1 MFDIFGWIGSIFGWV
16 LWGAFSLVHDYGLA
30 IIIFT
35 LVLKLIL
42 FPVSIKQQK
51 SMAANARLSGKQ
63 KELQKKY
70 GNDKAKLNEEISK
83 LYEREGVSPMGG
95 CLTSLLPM
103 LLLLGVYYAVIN
115 PLTNTMHLAADKVS
129 SAVSYLNTL
138 PGIGT
143 SFNNFYGQIDIIKLA
158 QTTQGSSYLTNYFD
172 ANTIAQIKD
181 FGNGFN
187 SFGLDLLG
195 RPNEGLT
202 ILIIIP
208 ILCLVSSVL
217 TQWFTMK
224 LQGPMQ
230 GQQGCMKWMLLL
242 MPLLS
247 AYIAYTVPAAVGF
260 YWIVSTV
267 LGFAQTLI
275 LQNFYSAG
283 IMGAKAEA
291 QRVALLE
298 LEEAKVPY
306 SYNPKFENKGIINR
320 KKQGKK
326 K

>member
-1 MFDIFGWIGSIFGWV
+1 MDLIGSLFGYV
-16 LWGAFSLVHDYGLA
+16 LWFCFMLVHDYGIA
-30 IIIFT
+30 IVLFTLFLKIIF
-35 LVLKLIL
+35 
-42 FPVSIKQQK
+42 FPTSIKQQK
-51 SMAANARLSGKQ
+51 SMAANARLAAKQ
-63 KELQKKY
+63 RELQKKY
-70 GNDKAKLNEEISK
+70 GNDKAKLNEEVSK
-83 LYEREGVSPMGG
+83 LYQKEGVNPMGG
-95 CLTSLLPM
+95 CLSSLLPM

-115 PLTNTMHLAADKVS
+115 PLTNTMHIAAETVTK
-129 SAVSYLNTL
+129 AVSYLNTL

-158 QTTQGSSYLTNYFD
+158 QTPQGTTYLSGFFD
-172 ANTIAQIKD
+172 ANTIDQIKD
-181 FGNGFN
+181 FGQDFH

-195 RPNEGLT
+195 RPNEGFT
-202 ILIIIP
+202 ILLIIP
-208 ILCLVSSVL
+208 VLCLVTSVL
-217 TQWFTMK
+217 SQFFTMK
-224 LQGPMQ
+224 LQGTAQM
-230 GQQGCMKWMLLL
+230 QQGCMKYMLLL

-267 LGFAQTLI
+267 LGFLQTVI
-275 LQNFYSAG
+275 LQNFYSAN

-298 LEEAKVPY
+298 LEEAKVKY
-306 SYNPKFENKGIINR
+306 SYNPKFENKGIQQK

>member
-1 MFDIFGWIGSIFGWV
+1 
-16 LWGAFSLVHDYGLA
+16 
-30 IIIFT
+30 
-35 LVLKLIL
+35 
-42 FPVSIKQQK
+42 
-51 SMAANARLSGKQ
+51 
-63 KELQKKY
+63 
-70 GNDKAKLNEEISK
+70 
-83 LYEREGVSPMGG
+83 MGG
-95 CLTSLLPM
+95 CLSSLLPM

-115 PLTNTMHLAADKVS
+115 PLTNTMHIAAETVTK
-129 SAVSYLNTL
+129 AVSYLNTL

-158 QTTQGSSYLTNYFD
+158 QTPQGTTYLSGFFD
-172 ANTIAQIKD
+172 ANTIDQIKD
-181 FGNGFN
+181 FGQGFH

-195 RPNEGLT
+195 RPNEGFT
-202 ILIIIP
+202 ILLIIP
-208 ILCLVSSVL
+208 VLCLVTSVL
-217 TQWFTMK
+217 SQFFTMK
-224 LQGPMQ
+224 LQGTAQM
-230 GQQGCMKWMLLL
+230 QQGCMKYMLLL

-267 LGFAQTLI
+267 LGFLQTVI
-275 LQNFYSAG
+275 LQNFYSAN

-298 LEEAKVPY
+298 LEEAKVKY
-306 SYNPKFENKGIINR
+306 SYNPKFENKGIQQK

>member
-1 MFDIFGWIGSIFGWV
+1 MDIFNMIGSLFGYV
-16 LWGAFSLVHDYGLA
+16 LWFCFMLVHDYGIA
-30 IIIFT
+30 IILFT
-35 LVLKLIL
+35 LFLKIIL
-42 FPVSIKQQK
+42 FPTAIKQQK
-51 SMAANARLSGKQ
+51 SMAANARLAAKQ
-63 KELQKKY
+63 RELQKKY
-70 GNDKAKLNEEISK
+70 GNDKAKLNEEVSK
-83 LYEREGVSPMGG
+83 LYQKEGVNPMGG
-95 CLTSLLPM
+95 CLSSLLPM

-115 PLTNTMHLAADKVS
+115 PLTNTMHIASETVTK
-129 SAVSYLNTL
+129 AVSYLNTL

-158 QTTQGSSYLTNYFD
+158 QTPQGTTYLSGFFD
-172 ANTIAQIKD
+172 ANTIDQIKD
-181 FGNGFN
+181 FGQGFH

-195 RPNEGLT
+195 RPNEGFT
-202 ILIIIP
+202 ILLIIP
-208 ILCLVSSVL
+208 ILCLVTSIL
-217 TQWFTMK
+217 AQYFTMK
-224 LQGPMQ
+224 LQGTAQM
-230 GQQGCMKWMLLL
+230 QQGCMKYMLLL

-267 LGFAQTLI
+267 LGFLQTVI
-275 LQNFYSAG
+275 LQNFYSAN

-298 LEEAKVPY
+298 LEEAKVKY
-306 SYNPKFENKGIINR
+306 SYNPKFENKGIQQK

>member
-1 MFDIFGWIGSIFGWV
+1 MYIFNLIGSFFGYV
-16 LWGAFSLVHDYGLA
+16 LWFCFMLVHDYGIA
-30 IIIFT
+30 IVLFTLFLKIIF
-35 LVLKLIL
+35 
-42 FPVSIKQQK
+42 FPTSIKQQK
-51 SMAANARLSGKQ
+51 SMAANARLAAKQ
-63 KELQKKY
+63 RELQKKY
-70 GNDKAKLNEEISK
+70 GNDKAKLNEEVSK
-83 LYEREGVSPMGG
+83 LYQKEGVNPMGG
-95 CLTSLLPM
+95 CLSSLLPM

-115 PLTNTMHLAADKVS
+115 PLTNTMHIAAETVTK
-129 SAVSYLNTL
+129 AVSYLNTL

-158 QTTQGSSYLTNYFD
+158 QTPQGTTYLSGFFD
-172 ANTIAQIKD
+172 ANTIDQIKD
-181 FGNGFN
+181 FGQGFH

-195 RPNEGLT
+195 RPNEGFT
-202 ILIIIP
+202 ILLIIP
-208 ILCLVSSVL
+208 VLCLVTSVL
-217 TQWFTMK
+217 SQFFTMK
-224 LQGPMQ
+224 LQGTAQM
-230 GQQGCMKWMLLL
+230 QQGCMKYMLLL

-267 LGFAQTLI
+267 LGFLQTVI
-275 LQNFYSAG
+275 LQNFYSAN

-298 LEEAKVPY
+298 LEEAKVKY
-306 SYNPKFENKGIINR
+306 SYNPKFENKGIQQK

>member
-1 MFDIFGWIGSIFGWV
+1 MDLIGSLFGYV
-16 LWGAFSLVHDYGLA
+16 LWFCFMLVHDYGIA
-30 IIIFT
+30 IVLFTLFLKIIF
-35 LVLKLIL
+35 
-42 FPVSIKQQK
+42 FPTSIKQQK
-51 SMAANARLSGKQ
+51 SMAANARLAAKQ
-63 KELQKKY
+63 RELQKKY
-70 GNDKAKLNEEISK
+70 GNDKAKLNEEVSK
-83 LYEREGVSPMGG
+83 LYQKEGVNPMGG
-95 CLTSLLPM
+95 CLSSLLPM

-115 PLTNTMHLAADKVS
+115 PLTNTMHIAAETVTK
-129 SAVSYLNTL
+129 AVSYLNTL

-158 QTTQGSSYLTNYFD
+158 QTPQGTTYLSGFFD
-172 ANTIAQIKD
+172 ANTIDQIKD
-181 FGNGFN
+181 FGQGFH

-195 RPNEGLT
+195 RPNEGFT
-202 ILIIIP
+202 ILLIIP
-208 ILCLVSSVL
+208 VLCLVTSVL
-217 TQWFTMK
+217 SQFFTMK
-224 LQGPMQ
+224 LQGTAQM
-230 GQQGCMKWMLLL
+230 QQGCMKYMLLL

-267 LGFAQTLI
+267 LGFLQTVI
-275 LQNFYSAG
+275 LQNFYSAN

-298 LEEAKVPY
+298 LEEAKVKY
-306 SYNPKFENKGIINR
+306 SYNPKFENKGIQQK

>member
-1 MFDIFGWIGSIFGWV
+1 MDIFNMIGSLFGYV
-16 LWGAFSLVHDYGLA
+16 LWFCFMLVHDYGIA
-30 IIIFT
+30 IILFT
-35 LVLKLIL
+35 LFLKIIL
-42 FPVSIKQQK
+42 FPTAIKQQK
-51 SMAANARLSGKQ
+51 SMAANARLAAKQ
-63 KELQKKY
+63 RELQKKY
-70 GNDKAKLNEEISK
+70 GNDKAKLNEEVSK
-83 LYEREGVSPMGG
+83 LYQKEGVNPMGG
-95 CLTSLLPM
+95 CLSSLLPM

-115 PLTNTMHLAADKVS
+115 PLTNTMHIASETVTK
-129 SAVSYLNTL
+129 AVSYLNTL

-158 QTTQGSSYLTNYFD
+158 QTPQGTTYLSGFFD
-172 ANTIAQIKD
+172 ANTIDQIKD
-181 FGNGFN
+181 FGQGFH

-195 RPNEGLT
+195 RPNEGFT
-202 ILIIIP
+202 ILLIIP
-208 ILCLVSSVL
+208 VLCLVTSVL
-217 TQWFTMK
+217 SQFFTMK
-224 LQGPMQ
+224 LQGTAQM
-230 GQQGCMKWMLLL
+230 QQGCMKYMLLL

-267 LGFAQTLI
+267 LGFLQTVI
-275 LQNFYSAG
+275 LQNFYSAN

-298 LEEAKVPY
+298 LEEAKVKY
-306 SYNPKFENKGIINR
+306 SYNPKFENKGIQQK

>member
-1 MFDIFGWIGSIFGWV
+1 MDIFNLIGSIFGWV
-16 LWGAFSLVHDYGLA
+16 LWGAFTLVHDYGIA

-51 SMAANARLSGKQ
+51 SMAINARLSAKQ
-63 KELQKKY
+63 QELQKKY
-70 GNDKAKLNEEISK
+70 GNDKAKLNEEVSK
-83 LYEREGVSPMGG
+83 LYEREGASPMGG
-95 CLTSLLPM
+95 CLSSLLPM

-115 PLTNTMHLAADKVS
+115 PLTNTMHLASETVTK
-129 SAVSYLNTL
+129 AVSYLNTL

-158 QTTQGSSYLTNYFD
+158 QTDQGATYLNGFFD
-172 ANTIAQIKD
+172 GNTINQIKE
-181 FGNGFN
+181 FGNGFH

-195 RPNEGLT
+195 RPNEGFT

-208 ILCLVSSVL
+208 ILCLVTSVL

-224 LQGPMQ
+224 MQGPMQ
-230 GQQGCMKWMLLL
+230 GQQGCMKWMMLA

-267 LGFAQTLI
+267 IGFAQTLI

-298 LEEAKVPY
+298 IEEARVKY
-306 SYNPKFENKGIINR
+306 SYNPKFENKGITR
-320 KKQGKK
+320 QKKQGKK

>member
-1 MFDIFGWIGSIFGWV
+1 
-16 LWGAFSLVHDYGLA
+16 
-30 IIIFT
+30 
-35 LVLKLIL
+35 
-42 FPVSIKQQK
+42 
-51 SMAANARLSGKQ
+51 MAANARLAAKQ
-63 KELQKKY
+63 RELQKKY
-70 GNDKAKLNEEISK
+70 GNDKAKLNEEVSK
-83 LYEREGVSPMGG
+83 LYQKEGINPMGG
-95 CLTSLLPM
+95 CLSSLLPM

-115 PLTNTMHLAADKVS
+115 PLTNTMHIAAETVTK
-129 SAVSYLNTL
+129 AVSYLNTL

-158 QTTQGSSYLTNYFD
+158 QTPQGTTYLSGFFD
-172 ANTIAQIKD
+172 ANTIDQIKD
-181 FGNGFN
+181 FGQGFH

-195 RPNEGLT
+195 RPNEGFT
-202 ILIIIP
+202 ILLIIP
-208 ILCLVSSVL
+208 VLCLVTSVL
-217 TQWFTMK
+217 SQFFTMK
-224 LQGPMQ
+224 LQGTAQM
-230 GQQGCMKWMLLL
+230 QQGCMKYMLLL

-267 LGFAQTLI
+267 LGFLQTVI
-275 LQNFYSAG
+275 LQNFYSAN

-298 LEEAKVPY
+298 LEEAKVKY
-306 SYNPKFENKGIINR
+306 SYNPKFENKGIQQK

>member
-35 LVLKLIL
+35 VVLKLIL

-63 KELQKKY
+63 QELQKKY
-70 GNDKAKLNEEISK
+70 GNDKAKLNEEMSK

-115 PLTNTMHLAADKVS
+115 PLTNTMHLAADKVT

-158 QTTQGSSYLTNYFD
+158 QTTL
-172 ANTIAQIKD
+172 
-181 FGNGFN
+181 
-187 SFGLDLLG
+187 
-195 RPNEGLT
+195 
-202 ILIIIP
+202 
-208 ILCLVSSVL
+208 
-217 TQWFTMK
+217 
-224 LQGPMQ
+224 
-230 GQQGCMKWMLLL
+230 
-242 MPLLS
+242 
-247 AYIAYTVPAAVGF
+247 
-260 YWIVSTV
+260 
-267 LGFAQTLI
+267 
-275 LQNFYSAG
+275 
-283 IMGAKAEA
+283 
-291 QRVALLE
+291 
-298 LEEAKVPY
+298 
-306 SYNPKFENKGIINR
+306 
-320 KKQGKK
+320 
-326 K
+326 

>member
-1 MFDIFGWIGSIFGWV
+1 MDIFNLIGSLFGYV
-16 LWGAFSLVHDYGLA
+16 LWFCFMLVHDYGIA
-30 IIIFT
+30 IVLFTLFLKIIF
-35 LVLKLIL
+35 
-42 FPVSIKQQK
+42 FPTSIKQQK
-51 SMAANARLSGKQ
+51 SMAANARLAAKQ
-63 KELQKKY
+63 RELQKKY
-70 GNDKAKLNEEISK
+70 GNDKAKLNEEVSK
-83 LYEREGVSPMGG
+83 LYQKEGINPMGG
-95 CLTSLLPM
+95 CLSSLLPM

-115 PLTNTMHLAADKVS
+115 PLTNTMHIAAETVTK
-129 SAVSYLNTL
+129 AVSYLNTL

-158 QTTQGSSYLTNYFD
+158 QTPQGTTYLSGFFD
-172 ANTIAQIKD
+172 ANTIDQIKD
-181 FGNGFN
+181 FGQGFH

-195 RPNEGLT
+195 RPNEGFT
-202 ILIIIP
+202 ILLIIP
-208 ILCLVSSVL
+208 VLCLVTSVL
-217 TQWFTMK
+217 SQFFTMK
-224 LQGPMQ
+224 LQGTAQM
-230 GQQGCMKWMLLL
+230 QQGCMKYMLLL

-267 LGFAQTLI
+267 LGFLQTVI
-275 LQNFYSAG
+275 LQNFYSAN

-298 LEEAKVPY
+298 LEEAKVKY
-306 SYNPKFENKGIINR
+306 SYNPKFENKGIQQK

>member
-1 MFDIFGWIGSIFGWV
+1 MDIFNLIGSLFGYV
-16 LWGAFSLVHDYGLA
+16 LWFCFMLVHDYGIA
-30 IIIFT
+30 IVLFTLFLKIIF
-35 LVLKLIL
+35 
-42 FPVSIKQQK
+42 FPTSIKQQK
-51 SMAANARLSGKQ
+51 SMAANARLAAKQ
-63 KELQKKY
+63 RELQKKY
-70 GNDKAKLNEEISK
+70 GNDKAKLNEEVSK
-83 LYEREGVSPMGG
+83 LYQKEGVNPMGG
-95 CLTSLLPM
+95 CLSSLLPM

-115 PLTNTMHLAADKVS
+115 PLTNTMHIAAETVTK
-129 SAVSYLNTL
+129 AVSYLNTL

-158 QTTQGSSYLTNYFD
+158 QTPQGTTYLSGFFD
-172 ANTIAQIKD
+172 ANTIDQIKD
-181 FGNGFN
+181 FGQGFH

-195 RPNEGLT
+195 RPNEGFT
-202 ILIIIP
+202 ILLIIP
-208 ILCLVSSVL
+208 VLCLVTSVL
-217 TQWFTMK
+217 SQFFTMK
-224 LQGPMQ
+224 LQGTAQM
-230 GQQGCMKWMLLL
+230 QQGCMKYMLLL

-267 LGFAQTLI
+267 LGFLQTVI
-275 LQNFYSAG
+275 LQNFYSAN

-298 LEEAKVPY
+298 LEEAKVKY
-306 SYNPKFENKGIINR
+306 SYNPKFENKGIQQK